1 MISYAITD
9 PSTLS
14 FKSLTGD
21 LKRFSTKADIIV
33 YRDKLNLNY
42 KINAKLF
49 IEEAKKFPF
58 QKILLHTDIYL
69 ASQLNADGVHLTSLN
84 LDKIVLAKSLNLFVV
99 VSTHTIKEAKEA
111 QKLGA
116 DMVTFSPI
124 FNTPNKGKPIGLYAI
139 RELSKV
145 INIPIIALGGVIT
158 KEQIKEC
165 QEYGAFGFAS
175 IRYFK

>member
-1 MISYAITD
+1 MVSYAITD
-9 PSTLS
+9 PSTLN
-14 FKSLTGD
+14 FKSLVGD
-21 LKRFSTKADIIV
+21 LKRFSLKADIIV
-33 YRDKLNLNY
+33 YRDKSNLNY

-49 IEEAKKFPF
+49 IEESQKLPF
-58 QKILLHTDIYL
+58 KKILLHTDIVL
-69 ASQLNADGVHLTSLN
+69 AYKLNADGIHLSSLD
-84 LDKIVLAKSLNLFVV
+84 LQKIPLAKKLNLFVI
-99 VSTHTIKEAKEA
+99 VSTHTIEEA
-111 QKLGA
+111 QKAESLGA

-139 RELSKV
+139 KELSKV
-145 INIPIIALGGVIT
+145 INIPIIALGGIIT